1 MGLFEGKTALVTGSG
16 SGIGRATALAF
27 AREGANVV
35 IADLS
40 PSGGEETLQI
50 IQNGGGSAIFIETDV
65 TKAMDVESMVNK
77 SVSTYGNLDCAFN
90 NAGITGE
97 VMATV
102 VDYPEEMWDR
112 VILTNMKGT
121 FLCMKYE
128 LPLMVEKKSGAIVN
142 MASVAGLVGT
152 RTSPAYT
159 ASKHGVV
166 GLTRAAALDYAA
178 AGIRINAVCPGV
190 THTPL
195 IDTFLEL
202 VPEMEAVYTDMHP
215 MGRLGE
221 PDEIAG
227 AVLWL
232 CSDAASF
239 VTGHTLSVDGGS
251 VAQ

>member
-1 MGLFEGKTALVTGSG
+1 MGLFDGKTALVTGSG

-27 AREGANVV
+27 AKEGANVV

-50 IQNGGGSAIFIETDV
+50 IQDGGGSAIFIETDV

-77 SVSTYGNLDCAFN
+77 SVSTYGSLDFAFN

-97 VMATV
+97 VMANV

-166 GLTRAAALDYAA
+166 GLTRATALDYAA

-202 VPEMEAVYTDMHP
+202 VPEMETVYTDMHP

-239 VTGHTLSVDGGS
+239 VIGHTLSVDGGS

>member
-40 PSGGEETLQI
+40 QIGGEETLQI
-50 IQNGGGSAIFIETDV
+50 IKDSGGTAIFVETDV
-65 TKAMDVESMVNK
+65 TRAADVESMVAK
-77 SVSTYGNLDCAFN
+77 SVSTYGSLDCAFN

-97 VMATV
+97 AMANV

-128 LPLMVEKKSGAIVN
+128 LPPMVEKGNGTIVN

-166 GLTRAAALDYAA
+166 GLTRAAALDYAT
-178 AGIRINAVCPGV
+178 AGVRINAVCPGV

-202 VPEMEAVYTDMHP
+202 VPEMEKVYIDMHP

-232 CSDAASF
+232 CSDASSF
-239 VTGHTLSVDGGS
+239 VTGHMLSIDGGS